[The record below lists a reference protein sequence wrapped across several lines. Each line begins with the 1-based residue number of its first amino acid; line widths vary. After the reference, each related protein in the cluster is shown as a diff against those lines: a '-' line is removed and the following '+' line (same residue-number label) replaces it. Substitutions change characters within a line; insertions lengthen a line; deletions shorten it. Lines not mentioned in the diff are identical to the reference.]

1 MTLFLCYKNFMKPLP
16 HWNMDSDLCSQA
28 ALIHIWLQNKL
39 PLTCFEV
46 SYVFEVWTR
55 QRKTW
60 LQLQD
65 SFSFLWFFFFFFLF
79 ISPIFFFFF
88 FNLQWDNI
96 IQKENPRWLGLFP
109 NRIPKA
115 EEKKWV
121 IHLPEGQATRKQ
133 LWLLGRGKPIAGPG
147 LLSVSYSP
155 LRPPAHTMMA
165 ELCG

>member
-65 SFSFLWFFFFFFLF
+65 SFSFLWFFFFFFFLYPR
-79 ISPIFFFFF
+79 SFFFFF
-88 FNLQWDNI
+88 LICSGITLSRRRILGGLACSQTEFPRLKKRSGLYIFLKARPPESSCGCQA
-96 IQKENPRWLGLFP
+96 EGNPLLAPAYFLFHTLLSG
-109 NRIPKA
+109 
-115 EEKKWV
+115 
-121 IHLPEGQATRKQ
+121 HLPT
-133 LWLLGRGKPIAGPG
+133 L
-147 LLSVSYSP
+147 
-155 LRPPAHTMMA
+155 
-165 ELCG
+165 